1 MRQPVDRAE
10 EGHVALPQLEHGA
23 VADGATEH
31 GVADQGPALAPRELP
46 VILKRGENLMRGS

>member
-1 MRQPVDRAE
+1 MDRAE

-23 VADGATEH
+23 VADGAAEH